1 MKTNTFVFFVGALL
15 IMSGGAAAQDK
26 MVTEA
31 FGHYEQIRS
40 ALSADSTKDVA
51 KHAAML
57 APMADMIGGAA
68 AKQAAERL
76 GTAKTLADA
85 RTQFGELST
94 ALVPKFQAA
103 NIAGA
108 HAFICTMK
116 NKPWMQKGDT
126 IANPYFGKAMPGC
139 GSPLDTKRK

>member
-1 MKTNTFVFFVGALL
+1 MKTTSVVAATVFAGFVALA
-15 IMSGGAAAQDK
+15 SAQDK
-26 MVTEA
+26 SVVEA
-31 FGHYEQIRS
+31 FDHYEQVRV
-40 ALSADSTKDVA
+40 ALSTNTLPDVA
-51 KHAAML
+51 MHAEML
-57 APMADMIGGAA
+57 APLAEKIGGARAKALA
-68 AKQAAERL
+68 AQLVK
-76 GTAKTLADA
+76 AKTLEDA
-85 RTQFGELST
+85 RKHFGELS
-94 ALVPKFQAA
+94 ALLVPKFEAA

>member
-1 MKTNTFVFFVGALL
+1 MKTNTFVVFVGALL
-15 IMSGGAAAQDK
+15 IVIGSASAQDK
-26 MVTEA
+26 MVAEA
-31 FGHYEQIRS
+31 FDHYELIRS
-40 ALSADSTKDVA
+40 ALSADSVKDVA

-76 GTAKTLADA
+76 GAAKTLAEA
-85 RTQFGELST
+85 RTQFGELSA

>member
-1 MKTNTFVFFVGALL
+1 MKRIGTF
-15 IMSGGAAAQDK
+15 AAAMCLGLAAIASAQDNS
-26 MVTEA
+26 VLEA
-31 FGHYEQIRS
+31 FDHYELVRV
-40 ALSADSTKDVA
+40 ALSTDALPDVA
-51 KHAAML
+51 MHAKML
-57 APMADMIGGAA
+57 APLAEKVGGARA
-68 AKQAAERL
+68 RASAEQLIKAKSL
-76 GTAKTLADA
+76 DDA
-85 RTQFGELST
+85 RKHFGELST